1 MFGPNVEALWLVT
14 ATRHAHAAASFV
26 TRRVH
31 MESTK
36 QPASPRPPEMVD
48 AVWFETRWGIAMC
61 VLAVCLAGSALL
73 LYLAIYLA
81 WL

>member
-1 MFGPNVEALWLVT
+1 
-14 ATRHAHAAASFV
+14 
-26 TRRVH
+26 
-31 MESTK
+31 MESTE